1 MGFKL
6 GVGSRIITPHE
17 PCFLGGFANR
27 DHKSIGIN
35 DDLFVNTMY
44 LKNDNYDFLLISYDL
59 LGVDKYYCEKI
70 KTLIYKT
77 YNIPNENILI
87 SAIHTHSAPEGFPV
101 NLKRGLFTEKFNID
115 EKYQEFVIDKTIQA
129 VYDSINFLNDVCAF
143 ASKGKTRDLYGN
155 RIQKNYLYDD
165 DLYIVTFKNDS
176 GKTIGAIVNFSCH
189 PTVLGDKNYYISADF
204 VGYMRRCISKSLD
217 ECIVIAL
224 NGSAG
229 DISTRYTRL
238 SQDFKEAKRIGE
250 ELANQFLLSLSE
262 SKKIELNNI
271 KRKNLQ
277 FEFDRRLDLDITDI
291 DKQVIK
297 LREEMNKL
305 TDEGDKRK
313 IMIQLQVLEN
323 MHDLNKY
330 ELKKI
335 VVKISI
341 IDIGELRIISIPGEL
356 FSELGLKIKN
366 SSDKF
371 TLIAGYSE
379 DYVGYIITESAY
391 IKGGYENLVTLLPRG
406 SSEKIINS
414 IINNIGG

>member
-1 MGFKL
+1 M
-6 GVGSRIITPHE
+6 
-17 PCFLGGFANR
+17 
-27 DHKSIGIN
+27 
-35 DDLFVNTMY
+35 
-44 LKNDNYDFLLISYDL
+44 
-59 LGVDKYYCEKI
+59 CEV
-70 KTLIYKT
+70 LVYKT

-115 EKYQEFVIDKTIQA
+115 EKYQELVIDKTMQA
-129 VYDSINFLNDVCAF
+129 VHDSINSLDEVCAF
-143 ASKGKTRDLYGN
+143 ASKGKVKDLYGN
-155 RIQKNYLYDD
+155 RIQKDYLYDD
-165 DLYIVTFKNDS
+165 DIFMIRFKNGF
-176 GKTIGAIVNFSCH
+176 GKTIGAVVNFSCH

-204 VGYMRRCISKSLD
+204 VGYMRKHLSKSLD
-217 ECIVIAL
+217 NCLIIAM

-229 DISTRYTRL
+229 DVSTRYTRL
-238 SQDFKEAKRIGE
+238 SQDIQEAKRIGE
-250 ELANQFLLSLSE
+250 ELANQFLLSLNE

-271 KRKNLQ
+271 KRKNLL

-305 TDEGDKRK
+305 TDAGDKRR
-313 IMIQLQVLEN
+313 IMVQLQVLEN
-323 MHDLNKY
+323 MHDLSKY

-366 SSDKF
+366 NTNKF
-371 TLIAGYSE
+371 SLIAGYSE

-391 IKGGYENLVTLLPRG
+391 QKGGYENLVTLLPRG
-406 SSEKIINS
+406 SSEKIVSPILNYK
-414 IINNIGG
+414 G